1 MSAVSGGGGSYISDG
16 AIMAWLANQQDRI
29 YADLSESIDLSEE
42 RADFTDGLNKIKGHL
57 QEANDSKDHDFG
69 KVDAELQAF
78 IGKYGADP
86 KFAKLCEGIDDLAAR
101 VHSDYAGHKDYAE
114 AHAQYAD
121 ATKAYAQQIAHLGIT
136 PDGFADAISNGTLPT
151 APEAPVDPGV
161 QKYSADQ
168 MKTWDELIGGKG
180 DLANKNDQ
188 LTMIHIQ
195 ELKATLDQGSQFAST
210 FISSGDKTSSA
221 IINNIA

>member
-1 MSAVSGGGGSYISDG
+1 MSAVNGGGNYISDG

-42 RADFTDGLNKIKGHL
+42 RAGFTDELNNIKAHL

-78 IGKYGADP
+78 MEKYGSDP
-86 KFAKLCEGIDDLAAR
+86 KFATLCEGIDDIAAR
-101 VHSDYAGHKDYAE
+101 VHQDYTGHKDYAE
-114 AHAQYAD
+114 AHAQYVSGHQ
-121 ATKAYAQQIAHLGIT
+121 AYLQQMTQLTLT
-136 PDGFADAISNGTLPT
+136 PHALANAANNGTMPVD
-151 APEAPVDPGV
+151 PEKPVDPGV
-161 QKYSADQ
+161 QTYSADQ
-168 MKTWDELIGGKG
+168 MKSWDGLISGKG
-180 DLANKNDQ
+180 DIANKNDQ